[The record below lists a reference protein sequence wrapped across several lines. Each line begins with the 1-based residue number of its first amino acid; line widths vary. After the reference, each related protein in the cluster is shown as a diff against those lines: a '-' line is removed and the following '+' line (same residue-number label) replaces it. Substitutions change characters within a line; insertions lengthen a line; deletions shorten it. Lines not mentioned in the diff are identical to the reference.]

1 MADAISLSYG
11 LAQSSYQAG
20 RRKGEVDSLMVA
32 LAGVVLLAI
41 LALIFVMVV
50 GTSLDS
56 AKDMICEKLADDAGA
71 AGTVVKVTTKTFG
84 CG

>member
-1 MADAISLSYG
+1 MADAISLSYS
-11 LAQSSYQAG
+11 LVQSSYPAG
-20 RRKGEVDSLMVA
+20 RRKGDVDSLMVA
-32 LAGVVLLAI
+32 LAGVVILAI

-71 AGTVVKVTTKTFG
+71 ASGVVKVTTKTFG